1 MLHDAGYGVLAYDA
15 RGRGRSSGQTNAL
28 GWKGAD
34 DLAGAAAFVRAQ
46 PGVDPRRIAAF
57 GLSMGAEESL
67 RAAADGVP
75 LAAVVADGAGAS
87 TLGDAELA
95 PDGIR
100 PAFVSVTWLTM
111 RATTL
116 ASGESE
122 PAPLK
127 DVLSRVRAPVL
138 LIASSRIG
146 RAHDRRD
153 VPLENRSRGNALVRR

>member
-1 MLHDAGYGVLAYDA
+1 MTSPGP
-15 RGRGRSSGQTNAL
+15 RRSCAPS
-28 GWKGAD
+28 
-34 DLAGAAAFVRAQ
+34 RASI
-46 PGVDPRRIAAF
+46 PRRIAAF

-100 PAFVSVTWLTM
+100 PVFVSVTWLTM

-127 DVLSRVRAPVL
+127 DVLSRAC
-138 LIASSRIG
+138 G
-146 RAHDRRD
+146 RRFC
-153 VPLENRSRGNALVRR
+153 